1 MFCQDVLCNLTHE
14 GTVKMKDGT
23 TLGTLQV
30 QMIFTVKPQIN
41 VLVDSLIALF
51 RDIFHDGSVIGELI
65 QIPVNSSDVDLVAG
79 VDKVFLD
86 ITDLYSPV
94 AVIF

>member
-1 MFCQDVLCNLTHE
+1 
-14 GTVKMKDGT
+14 MKDGT

-86 ITDLYSPV
+86 IADLYSPV

>member
-1 MFCQDVLCNLTHE
+1 
-14 GTVKMKDGT
+14 
-23 TLGTLQV
+23 
-30 QMIFTVKPQIN
+30 MIFTVKPQIN

>member
-14 GTVKMKDGT
+14 GTVKVKDGT
-23 TLGTLQV
+23 TFGTLQV
-30 QMIFTVKPQIN
+30 QMIFTVEPQIN

-51 RDIFHDGSVIGELI
+51 RDIFHDGTVIGELI

>member
-1 MFCQDVLCNLTHE
+1 
-14 GTVKMKDGT
+14 MKDGT

-41 VLVDSLIALF
+41 VLVDSLSALF